1 MNRKECYCK
10 KALQEAAGWG
20 TVKKVCNKGKATVG
34 EGFQPS
40 LKVSS
45 FIRKTREK
53 AICPDQSN
61 NSSRSKGGLK
71 TLPYKGVYF
80 FANLKRPAVFR
91 RAFHCYYAY
100 YRSNEPG
107 LAAAAAYRAQPAKPA
122 LSAE

>member
-10 KALQEAAGWG
+10 KALQETAGWG

-80 FANLKRPAVFR
+80 FANLKRPAGNH
-91 RAFHCYYAY
+91 RAFHAIWLIAAVTNRAATHWCWSITQVTV
-100 YRSNEPG
+100 SNC
-107 LAAAAAYRAQPAKPA
+107 Q
-122 LSAE
+122 